1 MGIIANWTALSNK
14 GITVSNI
21 TDYTQCPTKSS
32 IIANTNAF
40 LFDSSSYASN
50 QLMKLSN
57 VYGPSEVTII
67 NYVGVG
73 DTVTEAYDSSDTGT
87 LYLYNGIT
95 NQGGSIYYAD
105 NTGTI
110 LAAEGVYMIT
120 RGTIYPEC
128 TDSTYI
134 TITQ

>member
-1 MGIIANWTALSNK
+1 M
-14 GITVSNI
+14 
-21 TDYTQCPTKSS
+21 Q
-32 IIANTNAF
+32 
-40 LFDSSSYASN
+40 
-50 QLMKLSN
+50 LSN

-73 DTVTEAYDSSDTGT
+73 DIVTEAYDSSDTGT
-87 LYLYNGIT
+87 LY
-95 NQGGSIYYAD
+95 QVGSIYYAD

-110 LAAEGVYMIT
+110 LAAEGIYMIK